1 MSRESL
7 VVSLQSLAIIPINL
21 PYILSMTHKSGHWSS
36 GPSTSN

>member
-21 PYILSMTHKSGHWSS
+21 PYILSMTHKIRPLVEW
-36 GPSTSN
+36 PID